1 MNHFS
6 KQNIENESICL
17 FLCGIFTAKQNISN
31 MTTFLMI
38 LAFVGGVAACYGVF
52 MVYKKIWGTDQQL
65 IKNESIVLLEKVEKV
80 FKVVLA
86 EGHFSEIYDHTSQ
99 KEMLWGLHTTNKKAL
114 IVAKAKVLVGYDFS
128 KVKINWESGSR
139 KMIIEELPE
148 AEILSVDS
156 DYKFYDIDQ
165 GLFNKFKN
173 EDYTQL
179 LSDAKQTMQLKAI
192 ASELPKIAKKQVVVM
207 LNQMATSMGWSLDI
221 KQLPKNEEIKLL
233 NEKVAFKEL
242 KVIENE

>member
-1 MNHFS
+1 
-6 KQNIENESICL
+6 
-17 FLCGIFTAKQNISN
+17 
-31 MTTFLMI
+31 MTGFLMT
-38 LAFVGGVAACYGVF
+38 LAFIGGVAACYGVF
-52 MVYKKIWGTDQQL
+52 MIYKKIWGTDQQL
-65 IKNESIVLLEKVEKV
+65 IKNESTVLLEKVEKV

-114 IVAKAKVLVGYDFS
+114 IVAKAKVLVGYDFA
-128 KVKINWESGSR
+128 KVKINWAEGTR
-139 KMIIEELPE
+139 KMIIEQMPE
-148 AEILSVDS
+148 PEILSVDS

-179 LSDAKQTMQLKAI
+179 LSDAKQTMQHKAI
-192 ASELPKIAKKQVVVM
+192 ASELPKIAQKQVVVM
-207 LNQMATSMGWSLDI
+207 LNQMATSMGWALDI

-233 NEKVAFKEL
+233 DEKVSFKEI
-242 KVIENE
+242 KAE

>member
-1 MNHFS
+1 
-6 KQNIENESICL
+6 
-17 FLCGIFTAKQNISN
+17 

-38 LAFVGGVAACYGVF
+38 LAFVGGVAACFGVF
-52 MVYKKIWGTDQQL
+52 TVYKKIWGTDQQL

-114 IVAKAKVLVGYDFS
+114 IVAKAKVLVGYDFA
-128 KVKINWESGSR
+128 KVKINWENGTR

-179 LSDAKQTMQLKAI
+179 LSDAKQTMQHKAI

-233 NEKVAFKEL
+233 AEKVAFTH
-242 KVIENE
+242 N